1 MSRRR
6 SHLPARVPMKY
17 RLALR
22 KSRALADGIIAEHQ
36 LNPRMRK
43 TLPVFILAEAL
54 DLRTAKLRRVVGHRR
69 AACGMIRLRWA
80 ERCEENPALE
90 RSIYDA
96 AAIVREEAGQ

>member
-6 SHLPARVPMKY
+6 SHLPARVPMQY

-22 KSRALADGIIAEHQ
+22 KSSVLADGIIAEHK
-36 LNPRMRK
+36 LDRRMRK
-43 TLPVFILAEAL
+43 SLPVFILAEAL
-54 DLRTAKLRRVVGHRR
+54 DLRTAKLRRVVGRRR
-69 AACGMIRLRWA
+69 AACVMLRRRWA
-80 ERCEENPALE
+80 DRCEENPALE